1 MGGVIQKCISDE
13 LHVSYHLINS
23 ATLTYL
29 TNSAEEAAAAKE
41 KATTK
46 FTTTVKV
53 VTIKAA
59 TTKGPVPAIS
69 TAIGQAK

>member
-13 LHVSYHLINS
+13 LHVSYRLINS

-29 TNSAEEAAAAKE
+29 AAKE